1 MLLLLQSVMEKRF
14 LYPGCR
20 FALPW
25 AMIALGLQPV
35 LDGVSRVCICV
46 CPVCR
51 DVALRRL
58 KNAVQCISIE
68 HPYIYMRNIPPRRDV
83 ACYVSIIPSVG
94 NWETLHATSLRGIAW
109 CQWVTL
115 SCGVFCLMVLS
126 RRHNVTSLRV
136 GCVGITISY
145 RAASIATFW
154 PIRLLIVSV
163 EDY

>member
-1 MLLLLQSVMEKRF
+1 M
-14 LYPGCR
+14 C
-20 FALPW
+20 
-25 AMIALGLQPV
+25 LGFQPA
-35 LDGVSRVCICV
+35 LDGVSRVCHV
-46 CPVCR
+46 ACPICR

-115 SCGVFCLMVLS
+115 SCRVFCLMVLS

-136 GCVGITISY
+136 DWGYDWMEYLIAY
-145 RAASIATFW
+145 RAASIAASW
-154 PIRLLIVSV
+154 AIRLIIVSV

>member
-1 MLLLLQSVMEKRF
+1 MLFVCSYLPVGCTHGCSLVTALRFCLRNAFSV
-14 LYPGCR
+14 
-20 FALPW
+20 
-25 AMIALGLQPV
+25 IALGFQPA
-35 LDGVSRVCICV
+35 LDGVSRVCHV
-46 CPVCR
+46 ACPICR

-58 KNAVQCISIE
+58 KNAVQCISME
-68 HPYIYMRNIPPRRDV
+68 YPYIYMRNIPPRRDV

-94 NWETLHATSLRGIAW
+94 NWETLHATSLRGF
-109 CQWVTL
+109 
-115 SCGVFCLMVLS
+115 GVNGLRLYLMVLS

-145 RAASIATFW
+145 RAASIAAFW